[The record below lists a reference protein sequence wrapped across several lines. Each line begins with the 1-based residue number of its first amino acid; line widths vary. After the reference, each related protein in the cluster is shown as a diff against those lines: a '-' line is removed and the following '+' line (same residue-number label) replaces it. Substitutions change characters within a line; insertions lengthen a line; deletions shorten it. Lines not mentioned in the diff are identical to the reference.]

1 MRAPTPGP
9 GQDRTPG
16 TNRPHAGR
24 DGAGASP
31 FGAGAPVRRAEGA
44 GVVTTRADVHYVVT
58 EFGAVNLFGKN
69 LRERAEA
76 LISIA
81 HPKFHAELE
90 QQARD
95 RKLIA

>member
-1 MRAPTPGP
+1 MSRI
-9 GQDRTPG
+9 Q
-16 TNRPHAGR
+16 
-24 DGAGASP
+24 P
-31 FGAGAPVRRAEGA
+31 FLKEGA
-44 GVVTTRADVHYVVT
+44 GVVTSRADVHYVVT

-81 HPKFHAELE
+81 HPKFQPELE
-90 QQARD
+90 AQARD